1 MSLNIYTGTLART
14 TTTLGGQLLL
24 GFLFENVLST
34 RKFLFLGVVMA
45 LTVARRTRLI
55 LSDSRKEEIETSVVS
70 NDELKTV

>member
-70 NDELKTV
+70 NDELKTI